1 MKPVLLVECLT
12 EILGGQRVALQIADV
27 LKTEMPVVLA
37 CPGPGALS
45 DAAESAGIE
54 VRHCAALGVGS
65 PLKVLAGAREVGK
78 LLADVDPSLV
88 YINGMTGLPA
98 VYLANRRRNTP
109 LVMHLH
115 HLVKSPLHR
124 GLLRFVHK
132 RIQNSKAG
140 GASVSCSATV
150 AEFCGWPMDQVTVI
164 HNGVD
169 VDRFCM
175 PAASPA
181 ALTRT
186 DLGSNN
192 ERFLICFTGNIGG
205 IKPHRLVIQAARI
218 AAQSLPQVQFVFAG
232 QTMESGKQIVEE
244 AKEVAEAVG
253 IPDLFLWL
261 GWRKDL
267 EQIYPVCDLTI
278 LGHEEGFPL
287 SGLESVACG
296 TALAL
301 PDSGGGN
308 ELGELLGIKERYS
321 AGDAQSLA
329 LRIMDC
335 ARHHSGK
342 PAIDL
347 AKIVESR
354 FSTASFRQRILQLA
368 TCTTAR

>member
-1 MKPVLLVECLT
+1 MKPVLLVECLA

-45 DAAESAGIE
+45 DAATAAGIE
-54 VRHCAALGVGS
+54 VRHCAALGMGS
-65 PLKVLAGAREVGK
+65 PLKVLSGAREVGK
-78 LLADVDPSLV
+78 LLADVDPSVV

-98 VYLANRRRNTP
+98 VYLANRRRETP

-115 HLVKSPLHR
+115 HLVQSPLHR

-132 RIQNSKAG
+132 RIQKSKAG
-140 GASVSCSATV
+140 GASVACSATV
-150 AEFCGWPMDQVTVI
+150 AEHCGWPLDQVTVI

-169 VDRFCM
+169 VDRFQ
-175 PAASPA
+175 PKALQ
-181 ALTRT
+181 LTRA
-186 DLGSNN
+186 DLGSND

-205 IKPHRLVIQAARI
+205 IKPHRLVMEAGRI
-218 AAQSLPQVQFVFAG
+218 AAQTLPELQFAFAG
-232 QTMESGKQIVEE
+232 KTMDSGKEIVKE
-244 AKEVAEAVG
+244 AKAVAEAVG

-261 GWRKDL
+261 GWRADL
-267 EQIYPVCDLTI
+267 EQIYPRCDLTI

-287 SGLESVACG
+287 SGLESAAAG
-296 TALAL
+296 TTLAL

-321 AGDAQSLA
+321 AGDAESLA
-329 LRIMDC
+329 LRIIDC
-335 ARHHSGK
+335 ARHRSSNSTTG
-342 PAIDL
+342 L

-354 FSTASFRQRILQLA
+354 FSTASFQQRILQLA
-368 TCTTAR
+368 TCTQAR